1 MLKMMK
7 VKEYGL
13 VFVSRG
19 PWLQIE
25 EMSEDRVQN
34 QLQISVAKTE
44 EEDEAEKENIEI
56 WVETVKKSI

>member
-1 MLKMMK
+1 MREFHWLKMMK

-25 EMSEDRVQN
+25 EMSEDRVQ
-34 QLQISVAKTE
+34 I
-44 EEDEAEKENIEI
+44 
-56 WVETVKKSI
+56 